1 MCHVLGLCDVKLTKL
16 PPHVP
21 RLLTYVRHVLGLW
34 TLSPIHVNHNGSLC
48 HQTHTMVSVTQY
60 YGANVKTLMARQ
72 RYWLYKSARSITSW
86 HQYFSISLTS
96 NFGQWTPRTTEA
108 DNEGKKIS
116 FCPWDRIDIFG
127 SVTLVTVRNFDRNK
141 LTGPIV
147 RYTNEMQNKNHFD
160 KVLFVYL

>member
-1 MCHVLGLCDVKLTKL
+1 MYA
-16 PPHVP
+16 
-21 RLLTYVRHVLGLW
+21 TYWAYGR
-34 TLSPIHVNHNGSLC
+34 C
-48 HQTHTMVSVTQY
+48 HQYMSITTDRCVTKHIQCVTQY
-60 YGANVKTLMARQ
+60 YGANVKTLMAKQ

-116 FCPWDRIDIFG
+116 FCQWERIDIFG
-127 SVTLVTVRNFDRNK
+127 SVTLVTVRNFGRKK

-147 RYTNEMQNKNHFD
+147 RYTKRNAKKKKNHFH
-160 KVLFVYL
+160 KVLFVTNNICEDSIKKRKGKFILLFN